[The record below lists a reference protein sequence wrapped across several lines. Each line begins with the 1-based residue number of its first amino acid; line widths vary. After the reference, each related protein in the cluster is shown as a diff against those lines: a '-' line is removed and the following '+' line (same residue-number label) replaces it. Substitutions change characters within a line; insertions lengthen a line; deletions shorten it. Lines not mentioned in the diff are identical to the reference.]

1 MRICRLDGQKNAKK
15 AFADIRKGLWL
26 MIYEVELS
34 EQADSDLR
42 GIFEYISFELQSPEN
57 ASGQLDRLEEQI
69 LSLDTMPERYRKYE
83 KEPWKSRGLRVLP
96 VDNYVVLYIPDS
108 DKKVVTILRVMY
120 AGRDIDNQL
129 NLHTKQ

>member
-1 MRICRLDGQKNAKK
+1 
-15 AFADIRKGLWL
+15 

-42 GIFEYISFELQSPEN
+42 GIFEYIAFELQSPQN

-69 LSLDTMPERYRKYE
+69 LSLDTMPECYRKYE

-108 DKKVVTILRVMY
+108 DKKVVIILRVMY
-120 AGRDIDNQL
+120 AGRDIYNQL

>member
-1 MRICRLDGQKNAKK
+1 
-15 AFADIRKGLWL
+15 
-26 MIYEVELS
+26 MIYEVEVS

-42 GIFEYISFELQSPEN
+42 EIFDYIAFELQSPEN
-57 ASGQLDRLEEQI
+57 ASGQLDRLEEQM
-69 LSLDTMPERYRKYE
+69 LSLYTMPERYRKYE
-83 KEPWKSRGLRVLP
+83 KEPWKSRGLRVLQ

>member
-1 MRICRLDGQKNAKK
+1 
-15 AFADIRKGLWL
+15 
-26 MIYEVELS
+26 MIYEVEVS

-42 GIFEYISFELQSPEN
+42 GIFEYIAYELQSPQN
-57 ASGQLDRLEEQI
+57 ASGQLNRLEEQI

-83 KEPWKSRGLRVLP
+83 KEPWKSCGLRVLP

-108 DKKVVTILRVMY
+108 DKKVVIILRVMY
-120 AGRDIDNQL
+120 AGRDIYNQL

>member
-1 MRICRLDGQKNAKK
+1 
-15 AFADIRKGLWL
+15 

-108 DKKVVTILRVMY
+108 DKKVVTILSIPIEISILFGISEHSFPERKNMPFRSRVQPF
-120 AGRDIDNQL
+120 I
-129 NLHTKQ
+129 

>member
-1 MRICRLDGQKNAKK
+1 
-15 AFADIRKGLWL
+15 

-42 GIFEYISFELQSPEN
+42 GIFEYIAFELQSPEN
-57 ASGQLDRLEEQI
+57 ASGQLERLEEQI

-83 KEPWKSRGLRVLP
+83 KEPWKNRGLRVLP

-108 DKKVVTILRVMY
+108 VKRL
-120 AGRDIDNQL
+120 
-129 NLHTKQ
+129 

>member
-1 MRICRLDGQKNAKK
+1 
-15 AFADIRKGLWL
+15 

-42 GIFEYISFELQSPEN
+42 EIFEYIAFELQSPEN
-57 ASGQLDRLEEQI
+57 ASGQLDRLEEQM
-69 LSLDTMPERYRKYE
+69 LSLYTMPERYRKYE
-83 KEPWKSRGLRVLP
+83 KEPWKSRGLRVLQ

>member
-1 MRICRLDGQKNAKK
+1 
-15 AFADIRKGLWL
+15 
-26 MIYEVELS
+26 MIYEVEVS
-34 EQADSDLR
+34 EQAGRDLR
-42 GIFEYISFELQSPEN
+42 EIFEYIAFELQSPEN

-83 KEPWKSRGLRVLP
+83 KEPWKSCGLRVLP

-120 AGRDIDNQL
+120 AGRDIYNQL

>member
-1 MRICRLDGQKNAKK
+1 
-15 AFADIRKGLWL
+15 

-42 GIFEYISFELQSPEN
+42 GIFEDIAFELQSPEN

-108 DKKVVTILRVMY
+108 VKRL
-120 AGRDIDNQL
+120 
-129 NLHTKQ
+129 

>member
-1 MRICRLDGQKNAKK
+1 MR
-15 AFADIRKGLWL
+15 
-26 MIYEVELS
+26 E
-34 EQADSDLR
+34 
-42 GIFEYISFELQSPEN
+42 IFEYIAFELQSPEN

-96 VDNYVVLYIPDS
+96 VDNYVVLYIPDC

-120 AGRDIDNQL
+120 TRRDIDHQL
-129 NLHTKQ
+129 NLYTK

>member
-1 MRICRLDGQKNAKK
+1 
-15 AFADIRKGLWL
+15 
-26 MIYEVELS
+26 MIYEVEVS

-42 GIFEYISFELQSPEN
+42 GIFEHIAFELQSPEN
-57 ASGQLDRLEEQI
+57 ASGQLYRLEEQI

-120 AGRDIDNQL
+120 AGRDIEHQL
-129 NLHTKQ
+129 KIPTKQ

>member
-1 MRICRLDGQKNAKK
+1 
-15 AFADIRKGLWL
+15 

-129 NLHTKQ
+129 NRKRLIFRYDRKNPRLLFSSRSTLTVHI

>member
-1 MRICRLDGQKNAKK
+1 
-15 AFADIRKGLWL
+15 

-42 GIFEYISFELQSPEN
+42 GIFEYIAFELHSPEN

-83 KEPWKSRGLRVLP
+83 KEPWKSRGLSVLP

-120 AGRDIDNQL
+120 TGRDIDNQL
-129 NLHTKQ
+129 NLYTKQ